1 MEIIAAVY
9 RHVRAD
15 VPLDTVYTLL
25 ADVPRSI
32 AHFPDVDSVRET
44 NGVWQWRL
52 RELGA
57 GPVRFQ
63 VTYSNR
69 YHTDPDARRVWW
81 ERVPSFGNTQ
91 VDGRWIL
98 SPDGAGTRITMDAR
112 FVIATGFPRL
122 LRPAVEAVVAHENER
137 LIGAYMQNLVKTLH
151 GGDGRRR

>member
-1 MEIIAAVY
+1 MEILATVH

-15 VPLDTVYTLL
+15 VGLDAAYTLL

-32 AHFPDVDSVRET
+32 AHFPDVDSVTEV
-44 NGVWQWRL
+44 GGAWQWRL

-63 VTYSNR
+63 VTYANR
-69 YHTDPDARRVWW
+69 YHTDPAARRVWW
-81 ERVPSFGNTQ
+81 ERVPAFGNTQ
-91 VDGRWIL
+91 VDGKWVL
-98 SPDGAGTRITMDAR
+98 VPDGAGTRITMEAR
-112 FVIATGFPRL
+112 FVIATSFPRL

-137 LIGAYMQNLVKTLH
+137 LIGAYMQNLVTTLH